1 MVLLFV
7 VCGWWEE
14 TVAGVFSTYV
24 LGIFY
29 IGIFLYE
36 SYDLGK
42 IVKPS
47 VIKYRAIILMFTVS

>member
-1 MVLLFV
+1 MVHLIV
-7 VCGWWEE
+7 VCGRREE

-29 IGIFLYE
+29 IRIFLYE

-42 IVKPS
+42 NREAICS
-47 VIKYRAIILMFTVS
+47 VVSEHVCIGG

>member
-1 MVLLFV
+1 MVHLFV
-7 VCGWWEE
+7 VCGWREE

-29 IGIFLYE
+29 IRIFLYE

-42 IVKPS
+42 NREAIFMEIVFFGPRTKWS
-47 VIKYRAIILMFTVS
+47 